1 MRTSKLWSYEN
12 GLVLMMSL
20 MNGVVALD
28 RTAVSLLSPYIVP
41 AFHLNNTQ
49 LGMLAS
55 GLSVT
60 IAGSGFLLASLADG
74 TGRRKPILVAM
85 LVLFSLFSAMS
96 GLAGGFLMLLAARCI
111 LGVAEGPLA
120 PIGQS
125 VVALESAE
133 HRRGLNMGIMLN
145 LGAALIGGGVGP
157 IATTHLADAFGWR
170 SAFYISA
177 LPGLI
182 LAACL
187 VIWMRPPP
195 EPPKIA
201 PPKSAPEARIPGGTG
216 VLSLLGSRNIL
227 LCLVISGLYSAW
239 LIVQGVFLPIYLT
252 RTDGLKPTDM
262 GLVLALTSPA
272 LAAGGM
278 LVPAI
283 SDRIGRK
290 PALAA
295 ICFVGMLAP
304 LAVLFVH
311 GPAWLLT
318 LALTVGMFGG
328 GAGPLYVAVVPTES
342 APARHAAT
350 AVAISLAA
358 GELIGGVLAPTLAG
372 RAADRFGAGAP
383 FWICAA
389 CAGICGLL
397 ALLLTETAP
406 AALARRAEAAA

>member
-1 MRTSKLWSYEN
+1 VKTSRLWSYEN

-20 MNGVVALD
+20 LNGIVALD
-28 RTAVSLLSPYIVP
+28 RTAVSFLSPYIVP
-41 AFHLNNTQ
+41 EFHLSNTQ
-49 LGMLAS
+49 LGLLAS

-74 TGRRKPILVAM
+74 TGRRKPIMIAM
-85 LVLFSLFSAMS
+85 LVLFSLFSAVS
-96 GLAGGFLMLLAARCI
+96 GLATGFTMLLAARCI

-125 VVALESAE
+125 VIALESSE

-157 IATTHLADAFGWR
+157 IVSTHLAEAFGWR
-170 SAFYISA
+170 SAFFVSA
-177 LPGLI
+177 VPGLI
-182 LAACL
+182 LAGVL
-187 VIWMRPPP
+187 MIWLRRPT
-195 EPPKIA
+195 EPPR
-201 PPKSAPEARIPGGTG
+201 SAPEAKIPGGTG

-239 LIVQGVFLPIYLT
+239 LIVQGVFLPIYLV
-252 RTDGLKPTDM
+252 RVDGLAPTTM
-262 GLVLALTSPA
+262 GFVVAATSLTV
-272 LAAGGM
+272 AAGGM
-278 LVPAI
+278 VVPAI

-295 ICFVGMLAP
+295 VCFIGMIPP
-304 LAVLFVH
+304 LAVLLIH
-311 GPAWLLT
+311 GPTWLLT
-318 LALTVGMFGG
+318 LALIVGNIGG

-350 AVAISLAA
+350 AVAISLAS
-358 GELIGGVLAPTLAG
+358 GEIIGGVLGPTAAG
-372 RAADRFGAGAP
+372 RAADIVGAGAP

-389 CAGICGLL
+389 CAGVCGLL

-406 AALARRAEAAA
+406 AALARRARAAA

>member
-1 MRTSKLWSYEN
+1 MRTWKLWSYEN
-12 GLVLMMSL
+12 RLVLMMSL

-28 RTAVSLLSPYIVP
+28 RTAVSFLSPWIVP
-41 AFHLNNTQ
+41 EFHLNNTQ
-49 LGMLAS
+49 LGLLAS

-74 TGRRKPILVAM
+74 TGRRKPILIVM
-85 LVLFSLFSAMS
+85 LVLFSLFSAAS
-96 GLAGGFLMLLAARCI
+96 GLAASFAMLLAARCV
-111 LGVAEGPLA
+111 LGAAEGPLA

-125 VVALESAE
+125 VIALESAE

-145 LGAALIGGGVGP
+145 LGAALVGMGVGP
-157 IATTHLADAFGWR
+157 IVSTQLAAAYGWR
-170 SAFYISA
+170 SAFFVSA
-177 LPGLI
+177 LPGLA
-182 LAACL
+182 LALAL
-187 VIWMRPPP
+187 VFWMRRPP
-195 EPPKIA
+195 EPPKG
-201 PPKSAPEARIPGGTG
+201 APEAKIPGGTG

-227 LCLVISGLYSAW
+227 LCLAISGLYSAW

-252 RTDGLKPTDM
+252 RTDGLTPTTM
-262 GLVLALTSPA
+262 GLVVALTSPA
-272 LAAGGM
+272 VAAGGM

-304 LAVLFVH
+304 LAVLFIH
-311 GPAWLLT
+311 GPVWLLT
-318 LALTVGMFGG
+318 LALIVGMFGG

-358 GELIGGVLAPTLAG
+358 GEIIGGVLAPTLAG
-372 RAADRFGAGAP
+372 RVADIIGSGAP
-383 FWICAA
+383 FWICAG
-389 CAGICGLL
+389 CAGISGLL
-397 ALLLTETAP
+397 ALLLKETAP
-406 AALARRAEAAA
+406 AALRRRVAA

>member
-1 MRTSKLWSYEN
+1 MKAFKLWSYEN

-20 MNGVVALD
+20 MNGIVALD

-41 AFHLNNTQ
+41 EFHLNNTQ
-49 LGMLAS
+49 LGLLAT
-55 GLSVT
+55 GLSAT
-60 IAGSGFLLASLADG
+60 IACSGFLLARLADG
-74 TGRRKPILVAM
+74 TGRRKPILIVM

-96 GLAGGFLMLLAARCI
+96 GLANGFVMLLAARCI
-111 LGVAEGPLA
+111 LGLAEGPLA

-125 VVALESAE
+125 VVALESAA

-145 LGAALIGGGVGP
+145 LGAALVGGGVGP
-157 IATTHLADAFGWR
+157 LVTTHLADAFGWR
-170 SAFYISA
+170 SAFYVSA

-182 LAACL
+182 LAVCL
-187 VIWMRPPP
+187 VFWMRPPP
-195 EPPKIA
+195 EPPRT
-201 PPKSAPEARIPGGTG
+201 APEAKVPGGTG

-227 LCLVISGLYSAW
+227 LCLLISGLYSAW
-239 LIVQGVFLPIYLT
+239 LIVQSVFMPIYLT

-272 LAAGGM
+272 VAAGGM

-318 LALTVGMFGG
+318 LALIVGMFGG

-350 AVAISLAA
+350 AVAISLAS
-358 GELIGGVLAPTLAG
+358 GEIIGGVFAPTLAG
-372 RAADRFGAGAP
+372 RIADVTGPGAP
-383 FWICAA
+383 FWICAG
-389 CAGICGLL
+389 CAGISGLL

-406 AALARRAEAAA
+406 AALARRAQPASA

>member
-1 MRTSKLWSYEN
+1 MKTSRLWSYEN

-20 MNGVVALD
+20 LNGIVALD
-28 RTAVSLLSPYIVP
+28 RTAVSFLSPYIVP
-41 AFHLNNTQ
+41 EFHLSNTQ
-49 LGMLAS
+49 LGLLAS

-74 TGRRKPILVAM
+74 TGRRKPIMIAM
-85 LVLFSLFSAMS
+85 LVLFSLFSAVS
-96 GLAGGFLMLLAARCI
+96 GLATGFTMLLAARCI

-125 VVALESAE
+125 VIALESSE

-157 IATTHLADAFGWR
+157 IVSTHLAEAFGWR
-170 SAFYISA
+170 SAFFVSA
-177 LPGLI
+177 VPGLI
-182 LAACL
+182 LAGVL
-187 VIWMRPPP
+187 MIWLRRPT
-195 EPPKIA
+195 EPPR
-201 PPKSAPEARIPGGTG
+201 SAPEAKIPGGTG

-239 LIVQGVFLPIYLT
+239 LIVQGVFLPIYLV
-252 RTDGLKPTDM
+252 RVDGLAPTTM
-262 GLVLALTSPA
+262 GFVVAATSLTV
-272 LAAGGM
+272 AAGGM
-278 LVPAI
+278 VVPAI

-295 ICFVGMLAP
+295 VCFIGMIPP
-304 LAVLFVH
+304 LAVLLIH
-311 GPAWLLT
+311 GPTWLLT
-318 LALTVGMFGG
+318 LALIVGNIGG

-350 AVAISLAA
+350 AVAISLAS
-358 GELIGGVLAPTLAG
+358 GEIIGGVLGPTAAG
-372 RAADRFGAGAP
+372 RAADIVGAGAP

-389 CAGICGLL
+389 CAGVCGLL

-406 AALARRAEAAA
+406 AALARRARAAA

>member
-1 MRTSKLWSYEN
+1 MRKSGLWSYES

-28 RTAVSLLSPYIVP
+28 RTAVSFLSPWIVP
-41 AFHLNNTQ
+41 EFHLNNTQ
-49 LGMLAS
+49 LGLLAS

-74 TGRRKPILVAM
+74 TGRRKPILIVM
-85 LVLFSLFSAMS
+85 LVLFSLFSAAS
-96 GLAGGFLMLLAARCI
+96 GLAASFAMLLAARCV
-111 LGVAEGPLA
+111 LGAAEGPLA

-125 VVALESAE
+125 VIALESAE

-145 LGAALIGGGVGP
+145 LGAALVGMGVGP
-157 IATTHLADAFGWR
+157 IVSTQLAAAYGWR
-170 SAFYISA
+170 SAFFVSA
-177 LPGLI
+177 LPGLA
-182 LAACL
+182 LALAL
-187 VIWMRPPP
+187 VFWMRRPP
-195 EPPKIA
+195 EPPRN
-201 PPKSAPEARIPGGTG
+201 APEAKTPGGTG
-216 VLSLLGSRNIL
+216 MLSLLRSRNIL
-227 LCLVISGLYSAW
+227 LCLMISGLYSAW

-252 RTDGLKPTDM
+252 RNDGLTPTTM
-262 GLVLALTSPA
+262 GLVVALTSPA
-272 LAAGGM
+272 VAAGGM

-304 LAVLFVH
+304 LAVLFIH
-311 GPAWLLT
+311 GPVWLLT
-318 LALTVGMFGG
+318 LALIVGMFGG

-358 GELIGGVLAPTLAG
+358 GEIIGGVLAPTLAG
-372 RAADRFGAGAP
+372 RVADIVGSGAP
-383 FWICAA
+383 FWICAG
-389 CAGICGLL
+389 CAGISGLL
-397 ALLLTETAP
+397 ALLLVETAP
-406 AALARRAEAAA
+406 AALAKKASS

>member
-1 MRTSKLWSYEN
+1 MKASKLWSYEN

-20 MNGVVALD
+20 LNGIVALD
-28 RTAVSLLSPYIVP
+28 RTAVSFLSPYIVP
-41 AFHLNNTQ
+41 EFHLDNTQ
-49 LGMLAS
+49 LGLLAS

-74 TGRRKPILVAM
+74 GPGRRKPLLIVM
-85 LVLFSLFSAMS
+85 LVMFSLFSALS
-96 GLAGGFLMLLAARCI
+96 GMAAGFAMLLAARCI
-111 LGVAEGPLA
+111 LGVAEGPLT

-125 VVALESAE
+125 VIALESSE

-157 IATTHLADAFGWR
+157 IVSTHLAEAFGWR
-170 SAFYISA
+170 PAFYVSA
-177 LPGLI
+177 VPGLL
-182 LAACL
+182 LAAAL
-187 VIWMRPPP
+187 MIWMRRPP
-195 EPPKIA
+195 EPPR
-201 PPKSAPEARIPGGTG
+201 SAPEAKVPGGTG

-239 LIVQGVFLPIYLT
+239 LIVQGVFLPIYLV
-252 RTDGLKPTDM
+252 RTDGLAPTTM
-262 GLVLALTSPA
+262 GFVVAATS
-272 LAAGGM
+272 LSVAAGGM

-283 SDRIGRK
+283 SDRVGRK
-290 PALAA
+290 PALAV
-295 ICFVGMLAP
+295 ICLIGMLPP
-304 LAVLFVH
+304 LAVLLIH
-311 GPAWLLT
+311 GPVWMLT
-318 LALTVGMFGG
+318 LALIVGNFGG

-350 AVAISLAA
+350 AVAISLAS

-372 RAADRFGAGAP
+372 RAADVFGSGAP

-389 CAGICGLL
+389 CAGVCGLL

-406 AALARRAEAAA
+406 AALARRAAAAA

>member
-1 MRTSKLWSYEN
+1 VKSFRLWSYEN

-20 MNGVVALD
+20 MNGIVALD

-49 LGMLAS
+49 LGLLAS

-74 TGRRKPILVAM
+74 TGRRKPIMIVM

-96 GLAGGFLMLLAARCI
+96 GLATSFLMLLAARCV

-145 LGAALIGGGVGP
+145 VGAGLVGGGLTP
-157 IATTHLADAFGWR
+157 ILATHLADSFGWR
-170 SAFYISA
+170 SAFYLSA
-177 LPGLI
+177 VPGLL
-182 LAACL
+182 LALAL
-187 VIWMRPPP
+187 VFWMRRPP
-195 EPPKIA
+195 EPPR
-201 PPKSAPEARIPGGTG
+201 SAPDAKIPGGTG
-216 VLSLLGSRNIL
+216 LMSLLGSRNIL
-227 LCLVISGLYSAW
+227 LCLLISGLYSAW
-239 LIVQGVFLPIYLT
+239 LIVLGVFTPIYLT
-252 RTDGLKPTDM
+252 RTVGLKPTEM
-262 GLVLALTSPA
+262 GNVLAMTSPFLA
-272 LAAGGM
+272 LGG
-278 LVPAI
+278 LIVPAI
-283 SDRIGRK
+283 SDRIGRR
-290 PALAA
+290 PALVG

-304 LAVLFVH
+304 LALLFIH
-311 GPAWLLT
+311 GPTWLLT
-318 LALTVGMFGG
+318 LALAVGMFGG

-350 AVAISLAA
+350 AVAISLAS
-358 GELIGGVLAPTLAG
+358 GEIIGGVIAPTLAG
-372 RAADRFGAGAP
+372 RAADLTGPGAP

-389 CAGICGLL
+389 AAGVSGLL
-397 ALLLTETAP
+397 ALLLKETGP
-406 AALARRAEAAA
+406 AALRRRAASA